1 MLTKEQHML
10 TVHPQF
16 LTDMKGRKI
25 SVVLPMKDF
34 KAIMEELEEL
44 EDIRLYDKAK
54 KSNEPSIGIDEAFK
68 MIEAKRKLK

>member
-1 MLTKEQHML
+1 
-10 TVHPQF
+10 
-16 LTDMKGRKI
+16 
-25 SVVLPMKDF
+25 MKDF

-54 KSNEPSIGIDEAFK
+54 KSNEPSFGIDEAFK